1 MTGVQRPPAEPGR
14 EVVVRV
20 ATSYPRFPGDT
31 IGTFMEPIARGIA
44 ARGHDVHMVIPW
56 HPRLARDR
64 VEFGVRFHPF
74 RYAPA
79 HSLYVFGYAGALR
92 ADVNL
97 RLSAYAV
104 APLALAAG
112 WRKARKIARKFG
124 ATVVHGHWVIPGG
137 AIAAAACPGLPLV
150 VSLHGSDVY
159 VAERNPIARRVAR
172 SVFQRAGWVT
182 ACSEDLR
189 TRAFALGAAPGRS
202 ETIPYGVDA
211 DRFRP
216 NAEARSRVRG
226 QLGVPDDAP
235 LLFTAGRFVRKKG
248 FEYLIDAV
256 ARLAPAWPALRLAI
270 GGAGDLDAELRE
282 RAARHLVGDRVIFPG
297 VLSQDAVADYLAA
310 ADLAVVPSV
319 RDDAGNVD
327 GLPNVVMEALA
338 SGTALVATTAG
349 GIASVAHDD
358 VNAAL
363 VAERDV
369 DGLART
375 IDRLLGAPD
384 ARARLGARARED
396 AVREHSWARVAEAFE
411 RAYLRAREHRVSPGA
426 SSMKGRDSGPSR

>member
-1 MTGVQRPPAEPGR
+1 VPDR
-14 EVVVRV
+14 EVVVMV

-31 IGTFMEPIARGIA
+31 IGTFMEPIARGVA
-44 ARGHDVHMVIPW
+44 ARGHEVHMVIPW
-56 HPRLARDR
+56 HPRLARGGN
-64 VEFGVRFHPF
+64 EHGVRFHPF
-74 RYAPA
+74 HYAPA
-79 HSLYVFGYAGALR
+79 ARLNVFGYAGALR

-97 RLSAYAV
+97 RLSAWAV

-112 WRKARKIARKFG
+112 WWKAREVARQFG
-124 ATVVHGHWVIPGG
+124 ATIIHGHWVVPGG
-137 AIAAAACPGLPLV
+137 AIAAAACPRLPMV

-159 VAERNPIARRVAR
+159 LAERSLVAGRVAR
-172 SVFQRAGWVT
+172 SVFRHAGWTT

-189 TRAFALGAAPGRS
+189 IRAVALGAAPERS

-216 NAEARSRVRG
+216 NAEARARVRAQVG
-226 QLGVPDDAP
+226 ILEGDP
-235 LLFTAGRFVRKKG
+235 LLFAAGRFVRKKG
-248 FEYLIDAV
+248 FEFLIDAV
-256 ARLAPAWPALRLAI
+256 ARLAPKWPALRLVI
-270 GGAGDLDAELRE
+270 GGAGDLERELHE
-282 RAARHLVGDRVIFPG
+282 RAAREQVAGQVIFPG

-338 SGTALVATTAG
+338 SGTPLVATTAG
-349 GIASVAHDD
+349 GIAAVAHGD

-369 DGLART
+369 GGLADT
-375 IDRLLGAPD
+375 VDRLLSAP
-384 ARARLGARARED
+384 ATRARLGARARED
-396 AVREHSWARVAEAFE
+396 VLREHNWARVAEALE
-411 RAYLRAREHRVSPGA
+411 RAYVRARSGSGA
-426 SSMKGRDSGPSR
+426 RRETPTCLPSK

>member
-1 MTGVQRPPAEPGR
+1 MTPVDTTPKTLGR
-14 EVVVRV
+14 DVVVMV

-31 IGTFMEPIARGIA
+31 IGTFMEPIARGVA
-44 ARGHDVHMVIPW
+44 ARGHEVHMVIPW
-56 HPRLARDR
+56 HPRLARGP
-64 VEFGVRFHPF
+64 VEHGVRFHPF
-74 RYAPA
+74 RYAPSD
-79 HSLYVFGYAGALR
+79 HLCVFGYAGALK
-92 ADVNL
+92 ADVSL

-112 WRKARKIARKFG
+112 WRKARQVARAVG

-137 AIAAAACPGLPLV
+137 AIAAFACPWLPMV
-150 VSLHGSDVY
+150 VSLHGSDAY
-159 VAERNPIARRVAR
+159 LAERSAIAGRVAR
-172 SVFQRAGWVT
+172 HVFLRAGWTT

-189 TRAFALGAAPGRS
+189 TRAIALGASPERS
-202 ETIPYGVDA
+202 ETVPYGVDA

-216 NAEARSRVRG
+216 DPGTRARLRG
-226 QLGVPDDAP
+226 QLGVGGDAP

-248 FEYLIDAV
+248 FEYLVDAV
-256 ARLAPAWPALRLAI
+256 ARLAPEWPSLRLVV
-270 GGAGDLDAELRE
+270 GGAGDLDAELHE
-282 RAARHLVGDRVIFPG
+282 RAARRGVAGQVIFPG

-349 GIASVAHDD
+349 GITAVAHDD

-375 IDRLLGAPD
+375 IDRLLRAPE

-396 AVREHSWARVAEAFE
+396 ALREHSWARVAETFE
-411 RAYLRAREHRVSPGA
+411 RAYRRARGFRFPAGDQRN
-426 SSMKGRDSGPSR
+426 GG

>member
-1 MTGVQRPPAEPGR
+1 M
-14 EVVVRV
+14 V

-31 IGTFMEPIARGIA
+31 IGTFMEPIARGVA
-44 ARGHDVHMVIPW
+44 ARGHEVHMVIPW
-56 HPRLARDR
+56 HPRLAREH
-64 VEFGVRFHPF
+64 VEDGVRFHPF

-79 HSLYVFGYAGALR
+79 RSLCVFGYAGALR
-92 ADVNL
+92 ADVSL

-112 WRKARKIARKFG
+112 WLKARNIARVFG
-124 ATVVHGHWVIPGG
+124 ATVIHAHWVIPGG
-137 AIAAAACPGLPLV
+137 AIAAAACPRLPMV

-159 VAERNPIARRVAR
+159 LAERNPVAKRVAR
-172 SVFQRAGWVT
+172 AVFQHAGWMT

-189 TRAFALGAAPGRS
+189 SRAIALGATAERS
-202 ETIPYGVDA
+202 ETVPYGVDA

-216 NAEARSRVRG
+216 DAEARARVRG
-226 QLGVPDDAP
+226 PLGLREDDP

-256 ARLAPAWPALRLAI
+256 ARLAPRWPGLRLAI
-270 GGAGDLDAELRE
+270 GGDGDLDGELR
-282 RAARHLVGDRVIFPG
+282 ARGAGQGVADRLFFPG
-297 VLSQDAVADYLAA
+297 VLAQGEVADYLAA
-310 ADLAVVPSV
+310 ADLAVVPSI
-319 RDDAGNVD
+319 RDDSGNVD

-349 GIASVAHDD
+349 GIAAVAHDD

-369 DGLART
+369 DGLAGT
-375 IDRLLGAPD
+375 IDRLLRSPGT
-384 ARARLGARARED
+384 RARLGARARED
-396 AVREHSWARVAEAFE
+396 VLREHSWTRVAEAFE
-411 RAYLRAREHRVSPGA
+411 RAYRNARE
-426 SSMKGRDSGPSR
+426 GPDARNAIEAGLPSK